1 MRQFKSHT
9 MDNVRVRKMCDE
21 MLALEDP
28 THEMADDTAKGK
40 LWMRT
45 LQVSRGKYINCIKMS
60 NNPDVTIGGYFIISQ
75 MLGYI
80 RGLVSLD
87 LSCNELRGAEAR
99 VLALGLKYNRSI
111 QDLHLKENSIGTEGA
126 TSLADALK
134 VNSTLLFLDLRQN
147 NIRGPGVCVLTDAM
161 NNNKSL
167 TALDL
172 RWNYTGEASDYVE
185 QALLDLQGFCGRNL
199 VLALERLN
207 EEAKPQGIESDSVS
221 VASTFEVSGNGNG
234 IHTASPKNDISG
246 GDVPA
251 SESISAVS
259 TIAPSM
265 SEKQAII
272 GRLEVTIISAKNLP
286 QVIWTSGKDG
296 EFLGLPQAYCV
307 FQCNQQVEKTAI
319 NKKGWN
325 PRWQHSFTVDVA
337 SVWNVAAVMVKHSK
351 TLTRMSDREDS
362 IVSGCLPVSPA
373 RPPILPPRLASVE

>member
-1 MRQFKSHT
+1 MYPS
-9 MDNVRVRKMCDE
+9 CC
-21 MLALEDP
+21 
-28 THEMADDTAKGK
+28 
-40 LWMRT
+40 
-45 LQVSRGKYINCIKMS
+45 S
-60 NNPDVTIGGYFIISQ
+60 
-75 MLGYI
+75 

-99 VLALGLKYNRSI
+99 VLALGLKYNKSI

-134 VNSTLLFLDLRQN
+134 VNNTLLFLDLRQN

-185 QALLDLQGFCGRNL
+185 QALLDLQSFCGRNL
-199 VLALERLN
+199 VLALHHIN
-207 EEAKPQGIESDSVS
+207 EEGKPCSIESDNVS
-221 VASTFEVSGNGNG
+221 VASTAEVSGSGP
-234 IHTASPKNDISG
+234 HTKSPQNDADSSTVSVIPPSLNEVHG
-246 GDVPA
+246 
-251 SESISAVS
+251 ESTRS
-259 TIAPSM
+259 
-265 SEKQAII
+265 SEKQEAII

-307 FQCNQQVEKTAI
+307 FSCNQQVERTSI
-319 NKKGWN
+319 HKKGWN

-351 TLTRMSDREDS
+351 SVTRMSDREDS
-362 IVSGCLPVSPA
+362 IVSGC
-373 RPPILPPRLASVE
+373 